1 MINRKTC
8 NLFLKYRYISE
19 LSWIFLKNT
28 NTQVLLFFSPI
39 QSSRYISNEQ
49 LCLKTTGLYDD
60 PLLLSSLFYFFYV
73 TFNASIS
80 FSLWFPI
87 SPSLFFF
94 MFFLKPLSS
103 IVEKLSYTHTHT
115 HTHIYIYII
124 CIVYFGKLRKTKENL
139 PHFDSMCLT

>member
-87 SPSLFFF
+87 FPSIFSL
-94 MFFLKPLSS
+94 MFFLKHLWS
-103 IVEKLSYTHTHT
+103 VVVKLF
-115 HTHIYIYII
+115 IYINNMHNI
-124 CIVYFGKLRKTKENL
+124 YFRKLMNFCLTKNL
-139 PHFDSMCLT
+139 WYFDSTCLT